1 MSQLKLFIET
11 LPEKGIQEK
20 KIPLITNRN
29 SERKQEVPAVPQ
41 EDPVFRM
48 LLLVAHAPTPCSC
61 PLVSILILYHLNY
74 VPSRSSPPSY
84 SLIKQQTCSFSLFVQ
99 HFTCSYLQPQYNLS
113 VCRLSAFEQDTC
125 SPTAHK
131 TVAEAS
137 RK

>member
-74 VPSRSSPPSY
+74 VPLCHGLALLLIHSLSNKLVHFLCLFSISPVHISSHNITY
-84 SLIKQQTCSFSLFVQ
+84 
-99 HFTCSYLQPQYNLS
+99 
-113 VCRLSAFEQDTC
+113 LSADC
-125 SPTAHK
+125 LHLSK
-131 TVAEAS
+131 TPVLLQHT
-137 RK
+137 RQ